1 MKLEAPKDKSRA
13 TASINWLT
21 RQLKELDS
29 ESVAV
34 RAHWPGR
41 IMMTSATL
49 QEALEDPNSLLP
61 PGDRVLPSYLEVARV
76 IDLAARFKG
85 AKTFVEESWSGLES
99 FYRDVGQHLSKWVP
113 KAPKIKAPESKPENI
128 ELSSSDSID
137 GNSVITHNGPGDI
150 RKQ

>member
-1 MKLEAPKDKSRA
+1 
-13 TASINWLT
+13 
-21 RQLKELDS
+21 
-29 ESVAV
+29 
-34 RAHWPGR
+34 
-41 IMMTSATL
+41 MMTSATL